1 MPNTRL
7 KVTLTTKTKLGAEST
22 INNLKVVNAM
32 AMKTSCKQP
41 PPRGGGTLGIS
52 GWGCAA
58 GTLEPL
64 SYTRASSAEFC
75 YPILE

>member
-41 PPRGGGTLGIS
+41 PPPGGGYFRNFWVGLCR
-52 GWGCAA
+52 WNP
-58 GTLEPL
+58 GTLKL
-64 SYTRASSAEFC
+64 YQS
-75 YPILE
+75 

>member
-7 KVTLTTKTKLGAEST
+7 KVTHTTKTKLGVENT

-41 PPRGGGTLGIS
+41 PGGGGVL
-52 GWGCAA
+52 
-58 GTLEPL
+58 
-64 SYTRASSAEFC
+64 
-75 YPILE
+75 

>member
-41 PPRGGGTLGIS
+41 PPGGGEI
-52 GWGCAA
+52 
-58 GTLEPL
+58 
-64 SYTRASSAEFC
+64 
-75 YPILE
+75 